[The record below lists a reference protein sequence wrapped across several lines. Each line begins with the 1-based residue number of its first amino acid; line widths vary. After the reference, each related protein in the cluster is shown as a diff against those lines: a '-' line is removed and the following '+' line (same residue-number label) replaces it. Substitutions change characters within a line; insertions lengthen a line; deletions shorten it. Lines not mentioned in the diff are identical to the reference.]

1 MYSHSTLSIQEI
13 IFQLKHD
20 RGLHFSDENYA
31 ERQLSIIGYFR
42 LRSYLQPLESDK
54 SNHIF
59 KPGST
64 FENALDLYYFDKE
77 LRALLF
83 TAIQS
88 VEVGVRTM
96 ISHPITMKYGA
107 YWYLDPLMAVNPNQF
122 TENLKCINREIT
134 RSKED
139 YIRNHFNKYQGGE
152 LPAWKYV
159 EISSLTTL
167 SKIFSNFSDISL
179 KKSIARDLGLPQ
191 HKILGTWLQGL
202 TTLRNNV
209 AHHSRVWNRIFPGTI
224 MLPKTVTGRW
234 IANTSVDCGKLYAHL
249 CFVAFLL
256 NRIHPDNDFPVQLKR
271 LLKKYPN
278 TDVRAMGFPAD
289 WKNEELWNR

>member
-224 MLPKTVTGRW
+224 MLPKTVTGKW
-234 IANTSVDCGKLYAHL
+234 VANTSVDCGKLYAHL
-249 CFVAFLL
+249 CFLAFLL
-256 NRIHPDNDFPVQLKR
+256 NRIHPHNDFPVQLKR

>member
-1 MYSHSTLSIQEI
+1 MYSYSTLSIQEI
-13 IFQLKHD
+13 IFELKNH
-20 RGLHFSDENYA
+20 RGLLFADENYA
-31 ERQLSIIGYFR
+31 HEQLGIIGYFR

-77 LRALLF
+77 LRALIF

-88 VEVGVRTM
+88 VEVGMRSM
-96 ISHPITMKYGA
+96 IFYPITEKYGA
-107 YWYLDPLMAVNPNQF
+107 YWHLDSHLAVNQNQF
-122 TENLKCINREIT
+122 ADNLRCINREIS

-139 YIRNHFNKYQGGE
+139 YIRNHFIKYPGGE

-179 KKSIARDLGLPQ
+179 KKNIARNLGLPQ
-191 HKILGTWLQGL
+191 HKILGTWIQGL

-209 AHHSRVWNRIFPGTI
+209 AHHSRVWNRIYPGTI
-224 MLPKTVTGRW
+224 MLPKSVTGRW
-234 IANTSVDCGKLYAHL
+234 ISNTSVDCGKLYAHL
-249 CFVAFLL
+249 CFIAFLL
-256 NRIHPDNDFPVQLKR
+256 NRIKPNNNFAVELKR

-278 TDVRAMGFPAD
+278 TDTKAMGFPAD
-289 WKNEELWNR
+289 WKNEELWNI